1 MRRVVFLRA
10 VNVGKHNRFQ
20 PSVLARKLAK
30 FGVTN
35 IGAVGTFVVREDVSE
50 KVLRAAILRELPFQC
65 EAMVCP
71 ATAIVDLVRDNPL
84 KNEPTD
90 NDRRIFLTV
99 MSTAP
104 AKPPKL
110 PIYAP
115 KVDQWEVKVVQ
126 ISGVLALSLWRR
138 LKENALYPNQVLEK
152 EFGVA
157 TTTRSWNTIEKI
169 AKIVTA

>member
-1 MRRVVFLRA
+1 MFLRG

-20 PSVLARKLAK
+20 PSALARKLAK
-30 FGVTN
+30 FGITN
-35 IGAVGTFVVREDVSE
+35 IGAVGTFVIREDVSE
-50 KVLRAAILRELPFQC
+50 KVLRAAILKELPFQC

-71 ATAIVDLVRDNPL
+71 ATDIVDLVRDNPL

-99 MSTAP
+99 MSKAP
-104 AKPPKL
+104 AKLPKL

-169 AKIVTA
+169 AKVLTA